1 MPHTAAAL
9 LALLACSRVGCAARL
24 RRLCPCDTYLHQII
38 PGCALQ
44 ERSEWSAEKQRLQ
57 KEVEQLHELVEYLLD
72 QYEVPVEEGPADG
85 EAAQPVPRIPLE
97 MIAQTDTIDSVPIF
111 SP

>member
-1 MPHTAAAL
+1 M
-9 LALLACSRVGCAARL
+9 
-24 RRLCPCDTYLHQII
+24 
-38 PGCALQ
+38 Q

-72 QYEVPVEEGPADG
+72 QYEVPVEEQEATAADDEES
-85 EAAQPVPRIPLE
+85 EATVALDDAGRTASIPRIPIE
-97 MIAQTDTIDSVPIF
+97 SMVQTHTIDSVPIF

>member
-1 MPHTAAAL
+1 MLVFAL
-9 LALLACSRVGCAARL
+9 RCLGRAL
-24 RRLCPCDTYLHQII
+24 PCRTRAWV
-38 PGCALQ
+38 ALQ

-72 QYEVPVEEGPADG
+72 QYEVPVEEQEGADDDS
-85 EAAQPVPRIPLE
+85 EATVALADPDHAGASLPIPRIPIEAL
-97 MIAQTDTIDSVPIF
+97 AQTHTIDSGPIF

>member
-1 MPHTAAAL
+1 MPHTAP
-9 LALLACSRVGCAARL
+9 ALLACLLLCAARL
-24 RRLCPCDTYLHQII
+24 WRLCPCGTHPHQIT
-38 PGCALQ
+38 PGRALQ

-72 QYEVPVEEGPADG
+72 QYEVPAEEEPAAASPPAGPQA
-85 EAAQPVPRIPLE
+85 VPRIPLE
-97 MIAQTDTIDSVPIF
+97 MIQHTDTIDSVPIF